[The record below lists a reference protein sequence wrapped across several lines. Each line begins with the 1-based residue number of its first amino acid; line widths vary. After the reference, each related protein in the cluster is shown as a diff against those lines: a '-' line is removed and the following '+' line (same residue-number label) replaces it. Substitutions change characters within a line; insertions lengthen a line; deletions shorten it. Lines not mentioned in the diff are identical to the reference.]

1 MKKQDVQPKPEVK
14 LEIQELQLISQVLYN
29 NSWNGD
35 QWQKTIT
42 PLINKI
48 AKLIDEKGG
57 LPK

>member
-29 NSWNGD
+29 NFWNGD